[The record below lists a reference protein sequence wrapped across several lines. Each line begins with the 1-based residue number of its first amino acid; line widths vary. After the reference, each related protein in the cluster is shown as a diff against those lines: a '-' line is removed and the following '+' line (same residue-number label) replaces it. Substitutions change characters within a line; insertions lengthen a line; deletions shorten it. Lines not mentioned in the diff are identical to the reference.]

1 MILPWQAWLY
11 LLLLAMIGAG
21 GLVATR
27 NAGRPPGPAVL
38 HVAAIVVFGA
48 GVVFFHQRAGATML
62 FAVALLLATLL
73 QARRSIADANEVR
86 QCRRP
91 APARAGVAL
100 RGLAVLPAIAMG
112 AIAVWSQQGA

>member
-1 MILPWQAWLY
+1 MTLPWLAWLY

-21 GLVATR
+21 GVVATR
-27 NAGRPPGPAVL
+27 TAGRPRMPAL
-38 HVAAIVVFGA
+38 AHVAAIIVFGA
-48 GVVFFHQRAGATML
+48 GVVFFHQRAGATTA

-73 QARRSIADANEVR
+73 QARRSIADAGEMR
-86 QCRRP
+86 ERRLP
-91 APARAGVAL
+91 AAARAGVAL